1 MFKRRMRALSHIVKR
16 APRITRIYTH
26 QTINFRFYCDHCGQV
41 DGTLELGNFV
51 TISAINKATRLA
63 AETHA
68 RAHSANTIR

>member
-1 MFKRRMRALSHIVKR
+1 MPKRMRTLNQIVKH

-26 QTINFRFYCDHCGQV
+26 KTINFRFYCDYCGQV

-51 TISAINKATRLA
+51 TISAINQATTLA

-68 RAHSANTIR
+68 RAHSMKTIR

>member
-1 MFKRRMRALSHIVKR
+1 MLKRIRTLSQIVKH
-16 APRITRIYTH
+16 APRITRVYTH
-26 QTINFRFYCDHCGQV
+26 KTINFRFYCDHCGQV

-68 RAHSANTIR
+68 RAHSMTTIR